1 MQRPVFEVMTY
12 RLLMQ
17 DDQPLGQCRRHG
29 GCVSEKIHWADVFAA
44 KVDQSISHRVATGIT
59 PSGPIHIGNMREVVT
74 GDLVFKAMRDRG
86 LDVELLYIADD
97 FDPLRKVYPFLPE
110 SYARYIGRP
119 LCDIPCPCGECDN
132 YAEHFLAPFLAALDE
147 MDVRPR
153 VIRASREYRS
163 GSYAPEIS
171 TVIEK
176 KQEIREIL
184 ERVSHRAL
192 PDSWSPFY
200 PICEQCKR
208 ISNAEILAHDP
219 ATHRVTYRC
228 ECGHTGVA
236 DYAKG
241 EGKLV
246 WRVDWPMRWEH
257 FGVTVEPFGKDH
269 AAAGGSY
276 DTGKEIA
283 ATIFGYEAPFPVMY
297 EWISLKGKGAMA
309 SSTGVAV
316 TINSMLEIVPPDVL
330 RYMIART
337 KPEKAIDFDPGMGL
351 LSLIDEFDR
360 VAEAGESRE
369 YELSSITGIKSG
381 IPFRH
386 MVTVVQIARDDQG
399 VLEILERSG
408 YAIGTRDAVLAA
420 AHRARVWIERYAPD
434 MVKFDVQENLPPAA
448 LGLDETERNAL
459 GVLAS
464 RYMALDAWSAE
475 QLHNAVYEV
484 GKETNTDPKTLFTAV
499 YISVLGQKR
508 GPRLGWFLEALGREF
523 VIGRLM
529 EAVDAG
535 TQ

>member
-1 MQRPVFEVMTY
+1 M
-12 RLLMQ
+12 
-17 DDQPLGQCRRHG
+17 GQCRRHG

-44 KVDQSISHRVATGIT
+44 KVDQNISHRVATGIT

-74 GDLVFKAMRDRG
+74 GDLVYKAMRDRG
-86 LDVELLYIADD
+86 LDVELIYIADD

-110 SYARYIGRP
+110 DYVQFIGRP
-119 LCDIPCPCGECDN
+119 LCDIPCPCGECEN
-132 YAEHFLAPFLAALDE
+132 YAEHFLAPFLSALDE
-147 MDVRPR
+147 MDVHPH

-163 GSYAPEIS
+163 GSYTPEIS
-171 TVIEK
+171 LVIEK
-176 KQEIREIL
+176 KEEIKEIL

-200 PICEQCKR
+200 PVCEECRR

-219 ATHRVTYRC
+219 VAHTVTYRC
-228 ECGHTGVA
+228 ECGHIGEA
-236 DYAKG
+236 DYSIG

-257 FGVTVEPFGKDH
+257 FNVTVEPFGKDH

-283 ATIFGYEAPFPVMY
+283 EKIFGYHAPFPVMY
-297 EWISLKGKGAMA
+297 EWISLKGRGAMA

-330 RYMIART
+330 RYLIART

-351 LSLIDEFDR
+351 LSLIDGFDR
-360 VAEAGESRE
+360 VAQAGESRE
-369 YELSSITGIKSG
+369 YELSSITGIKTT

-386 MVTVVQIARDDQG
+386 MVTVVQIARDDRG

-408 YAIGTRDAVLAA
+408 YDIGSPDDVLAS

-434 MVKFDVQENLPPAA
+434 MVKFEVQETLPSST
-448 LGLDETERNAL
+448 LEFGENERYAL
-459 GVLAS
+459 GVLAT
-464 RYMALDAWSAE
+464 RYIALDAWTAE
-475 QLHNAVYEV
+475 HLHNTVYEV
-484 GKETNTDPKTLFTAV
+484 GKETDMNPKELFTAV
-499 YISVLGQKR
+499 YISILGQKR
-508 GPRLGWFLEALGREF
+508 GPRLGWFLEALGRDF
-523 VIGRLM
+523 VISRLM
-529 EAVDAG
+529 EAVNAG
-535 TQ
+535 IE